1 MSIKQQRT
9 MTEKNLAAHRENA
22 RKSRGPVTSEGKDRR
37 RDASLR
43 HGFYS
48 QDRDKALRALG
59 EDPRDFDAMVNSV
72 REKYE
77 PADGFEEAL
86 AMRLARA
93 MWRMDRADR
102 IRRVRAA
109 AGQRRKQLP
118 GGPAAC
124 ANDAAEDD
132 RGKFA
137 VARSSGGA
145 GALRYHARP
154 PRPDEELAAGRGGKG
169 NGRNRSRPL
178 PPTSGAGGTR

>member
-1 MSIKQQRT
+1 MSITQERT

-22 RKSRGPVTSEGKDRR
+22 RKSRGPATPKGNDRR

-48 QDRDKALRALG
+48 HDRDKALRALG
-59 EDPRDFDAMVNSV
+59 EDPRDFDAVVKSV

-102 IRRVRAA
+102 MQE
-109 AGQRRKQLP
+109 GY
-118 GGPAAC
+118 
-124 ANDAAEDD
+124 
-132 RGKFA
+132 
-137 VARSSGGA
+137 
-145 GALRYHARP
+145 ALRQAKDENNCREDRMHAHMMWLKMTGASLQS
-154 PRPDEELAAGRGGKG
+154 LAQAVGRERYVTTTTHLALMKSLQQEGVVKEMGEIALALFLQVQ
-169 NGRNRSRPL
+169 NS
-178 PPTSGAGGTR
+178 